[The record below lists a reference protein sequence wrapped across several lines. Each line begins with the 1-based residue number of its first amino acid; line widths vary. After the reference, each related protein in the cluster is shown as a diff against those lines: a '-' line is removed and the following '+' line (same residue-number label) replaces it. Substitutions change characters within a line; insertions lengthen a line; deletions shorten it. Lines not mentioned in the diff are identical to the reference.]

1 MQVNKNASADWVRLE
16 WQWSRGGSFQIWLGI
31 NELLY
36 GSLLPEFSGLRPA
49 ASLRV
54 CQGGVSKFGNCHSS
68 KLTPHQCSM
77 FGKFTKKNFLQF
89 QSLTNCSSLYL
100 SCTSVVSIICQLEQL
115 FDGLRCISLYRI

>member
-1 MQVNKNASADWVRLE
+1 MQVNKNASADWGRLE

-77 FGKFTKKNFLQF
+77 FDKFTKKKLFTVSVFDQLF
-89 QSLTNCSSLYL
+89 QSVPFLHFGC
-100 SCTSVVSIICQLEQL
+100 
-115 FDGLRCISLYRI
+115 